1 MPEKEEPFANPAAP
15 PGAPPS
21 SSQHAN
27 VESTPARL
35 TNADFRKLLMTP
47 RAGGPAATPAS
58 TTSTS
63 STSRPEISGK
73 VDKAE
78 ERRKKKSY
86 YAKLKRA
93 EDDIMAELAKK
104 YRDRAKE
111 RRDGDEEGAAGVP
124 EFPNQQED
132 AMTTA
137 GAYRAVAPD
146 LKSGIDAAE
155 RRRQQIQESKF
166 LGGDMEHTH
175 LVKGLDYALLQKV
188 RSEIQAMELEH
199 EDELEKLADGVDVKK
214 REENREE
221 EVQFKTK
228 LGKNIYRALFKD
240 RPPQRNDLFLPGR
253 TAYRIDLDEEYVDFD
268 IPTTVVRSKADCP
281 QVETATT
288 LTTNDIVINKL
299 TQILS
304 YLRQGRSGRRL
315 KKRDRQ
321 QLRGEKERRAAAEDI
336 YGETGEYQPGPARR
350 ERAAGEKTGRQ
361 EPGDRDRERG
371 ERRPRGSYFDE
382 PGDDK
387 KDRDKQ
393 RDRVREKEKEKQRE
407 REEQQEQEER
417 EKERAERDKHDKEKF
432 EREKGRES
440 NWLNVDAAAKQRSKD
455 LGTALSGY
463 AECYPGQDEMVDAI
477 DDSDDEADYSKMDMG
492 NKKGPIGRWDF
503 DTQEEYGN
511 YMNQKEA
518 LPKAAFQY
526 GVKMADGRKTRRL
539 PKEKNEKAEL
549 DREWQKISAIIA
561 KRKGAGEDGGD
572 KKRTK
577 TPQVK

>member
-1 MPEKEEPFANPAAP
+1 MPEKDEPFANPAAP
-15 PGAPPS
+15 PGAA
-21 SSQHAN
+21 QRVN
-27 VESTPARL
+27 VEATPARL

-47 RAGGPAATPAS
+47 RAGQSGASAATPSATPAS
-58 TTSTS
+58 T
-63 STSRPEISGK
+63 RPEVSGK
-73 VDKAE
+73 IDKAE

-111 RRDGDEEGAAGVP
+111 RRDGDETPAPGAQP
-124 EFPNQQED
+124 DLPSQPDESNS
-132 AMTTA
+132 TA
-137 GAYRAVAPD
+137 SAYRAVAPD
-146 LKSGIDAAE
+146 LKSGLDAAE

-199 EDELEKLADGVDVKK
+199 EDELEQLADGADVSAKEHTK
-214 REENREE
+214 EE
-221 EVQFKTK
+221 EIHFKTK
-228 LGKNIYRALFKD
+228 LGKNVYRVLFGDK
-240 RPPQRNDLFLPGR
+240 PPLRNELFLPGR
-253 TAYRIDLDEEYVDFD
+253 TAYRIDLEDEMVDFD

-281 QVETATT
+281 LVETATT

-304 YLRQGRSGRRL
+304 YLRQGRHGRRI
-315 KKRDRQ
+315 KKKDKQRAD
-321 QLRGEKERRAAAEDI
+321 EKKAAGEDI
-336 YGETGEYQPGPARR
+336 YAELGDYVPAPAGRDHHRASDSRR
-350 ERAAGEKTGRQ
+350 GD
-361 EPGDRDRERG
+361 GDRQRKPRSYFDRPEEEDRRERG
-371 ERRPRGSYFDE
+371 ERYG
-382 PGDDK
+382 
-387 KDRDKQ
+387 
-393 RDRVREKEKEKQRE
+393 RE
-407 REEQQEQEER
+407 RR
-417 EKERAERDKHDKEKF
+417 EKERDEQQQRDKEQAERDQRDRQRF
-432 EREKGRES
+432 EQEKGRES
-440 NWLNVDAAAKQRSKD
+440 NWLAVDAAAAAKRNKD
-455 LGTALSGY
+455 MGTALSGY
-463 AECYPGQDEMVDAI
+463 AECYPGLDEMADAI

-503 DTQEEYGN
+503 DTQEEYSN

-539 PKEKNEKAEL
+539 PKERNEKAEL

-561 KRKGAGEDGGD
+561 KRKSGGDDGGE
-572 KKRTK
+572 KSKRAK
-577 TPQVK
+577 QQ

>member
-15 PGAPPS
+15 PGAA
-21 SSQHAN
+21 QHN

-47 RAGGPAATPAS
+47 RAGPATAPPAATPAAA
-58 TTSTS
+58 
-63 STSRPEISGK
+63 RPDTSGK
-73 VDKAE
+73 IDKAE

-111 RRDGDEEGAAGVP
+111 RRDGDEGAGVP
-124 EFPNQQED
+124 DFPHQTED
-132 AMTTA
+132 AMATA
-137 GAYRAVAPD
+137 SAYRAVAPD
-146 LKSGIDAAE
+146 LKSGLDAAE

-199 EDELEKLADGVDVKK
+199 EDEMEQLADGVDNKK
-214 REENREE
+214 KEEAKEE
-221 EVQFKTK
+221 EILFKTK
-228 LGKNIYRALFKD
+228 MGKNVHRVLFRDK
-240 RPPQRNDLFLPGR
+240 PPLRNELFLPGR

-304 YLRQGRSGRRL
+304 YLRQGRTGRRL
-315 KKRDRQ
+315 KKKDKQ
-321 QLRGEKERRAAAEDI
+321 RAAEEKKMAGEDI
-336 YGETGEYQPGPARR
+336 YGEVGEYVPGPANKDRARDGDKSSRQEGER
-350 ERAAGEKTGRQ
+350 ERRPRSYFDRPEEETRRDRDKRHDRERERGREK
-361 EPGDRDRERG
+361 ERDRER
-371 ERRPRGSYFDE
+371 
-382 PGDDK
+382 
-387 KDRDKQ
+387 
-393 RDRVREKEKEKQRE
+393 EK
-407 REEQQEQEER
+407 EQEER
-417 EKERAERDKHDKEKF
+417 DREQAERDKRDKERF

-440 NWLNVDAAAKQRSKD
+440 NWLSVDAAAAASKRSKD
-455 LGTALSGY
+455 MGTALNGY
-463 AECYPGQDEMVDAI
+463 AECYPGLEEMADAI

-503 DTQEEYGN
+503 DTQEEYSN

-526 GVKMADGRKTRRL
+526 GVKMADGRKTRRI

-561 KRKGAGEDGGD
+561 K
-572 KKRTK
+572 
-577 TPQVK
+577 